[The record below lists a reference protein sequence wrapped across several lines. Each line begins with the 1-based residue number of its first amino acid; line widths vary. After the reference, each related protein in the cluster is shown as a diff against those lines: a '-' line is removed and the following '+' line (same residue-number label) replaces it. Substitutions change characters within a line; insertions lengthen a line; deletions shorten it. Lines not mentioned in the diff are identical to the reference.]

1 MIPVVSTTS
10 DTAVAHRLSP
20 TARLWRNIATALV
33 GAVLLAVG
41 FLRLKRR
48 TGCLPP
54 AEWAK
59 TESAESSK
67 HPADST
73 CNPLEHS
80 PLCQSR

>member
-1 MIPVVSTTS
+1 MPRH
-10 DTAVAHRLSP
+10 DPCDPAVMSIDDRLDEL
-20 TARLWRNIATALV
+20 AA
-33 GAVLLAVG
+33 LLAIG
-41 FLRLKRR
+41 YLRLKRR

-54 AEWAK
+54 AEWAE
-59 TESAESSK
+59 TESVKSSK